1 MKLIFIEN
9 LTKNKISRRPHSLL
23 IFFERFHDDFCKK
36 IFTTT
41 IKARFLVSI
50 IDLFAIKDW
59 KLFAISTKLYN
70 RIIIFCYK
78 VFTDLFLDEKCI
90 FNVIKIEKK
99 CLRIS
104 PLAFFECL
112 LPSISECLRYDL

>member
-23 IFFERFHDDFCKK
+23 IFFERFHDDFWKK
-36 IFTTT
+36 IFTIT

-59 KLFAISTKLYN
+59 KLFAISTELYN
-70 RIIIFCYK
+70 RIIIFCYN
-78 VFTDLFLDEKCI
+78 FMFLDEKCI